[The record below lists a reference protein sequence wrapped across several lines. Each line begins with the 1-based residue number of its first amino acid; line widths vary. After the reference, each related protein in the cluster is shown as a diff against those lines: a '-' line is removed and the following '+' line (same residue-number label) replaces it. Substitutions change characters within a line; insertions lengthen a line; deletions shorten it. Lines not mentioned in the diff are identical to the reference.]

1 MGEKIAT
8 VSVICPLFNAQTEII
23 PFDRSLKR
31 QKGVKIV
38 EKQYILTKSRD
49 HTEVVLQAANIPYQ
63 LIPKA
68 EFSHS
73 KTREKAAME
82 STGDIIVFLTQD
94 VVIKDDDFIAKLIA
108 PIVKGEADATYAR
121 QLTKYNN
128 IEKYTREHNY
138 PAKSFT
144 VSKKDIKK
152 RGLKTFFF
160 SDAAGAIK
168 ASKFR
173 ELKGYDG
180 KDLPISEDM
189 YFAYKLI
196 MCGGKIRYVAE
207 ARVYHSHKFTLK
219 QLYNRYKLTGAFM
232 QMNPEIAEH
241 GINSAGGGMAKKV
254 LRGAMKDKNVRVLAG
269 YVPNMTARYVGM
281 TRGRRSYA
289 YMRKG
294 ER

>member
-1 MGEKIAT
+1 MGEKLTT

-23 PFDRSLKR
+23 PFDRSIKR

-63 LIPKA
+63 LIPKT

-128 IEKYTREHNY
+128 IENTLASIIIQPNLLLFRRRISRNADSKLS
-138 PAKSFT
+138 SFLMLLAR
-144 VSKKDIKK
+144 SK
-152 RGLKTFFF
+152 
-160 SDAAGAIK
+160 
-168 ASKFR
+168 
-173 ELKGYDG
+173 
-180 KDLPISEDM
+180 P
-189 YFAYKLI
+189 
-196 MCGGKIRYVAE
+196 V
-207 ARVYHSHKFTLK
+207 
-219 QLYNRYKLTGAFM
+219 
-232 QMNPEIAEH
+232 
-241 GINSAGGGMAKKV
+241 NSA
-254 LRGAMKDKNVRVLAG
+254 N
-269 YVPNMTARYVGM
+269 
-281 TRGRRSYA
+281 
-289 YMRKG
+289 
-294 ER
+294 